1 METPTP
7 FLQEQAQ
14 VDLLRAVLDAI
25 GSVTELE
32 ALADRVAELVVSAV
46 GADVCFVHLVEE
58 SGTHLGLIGATPP
71 YNAHRG
77 TIRLAVGDGVAGWVA
92 QARQPLVVPDKWHD
106 PRYRY
111 IPELGGEN
119 FNYLISVPMLR
130 PGQRVVGVLNVHWKV
145 APNDPDSI
153 ARELQYVANLFAAN
167 VELAALVEMLARREK
182 QLEKFASETID
193 AQELER
199 KRISR
204 DIHDGLGQLL
214 HSSLYH
220 LDAAMYPDNIAECRV
235 EIAMA
240 KDLVASSINEVKRT
254 ITRLRP
260 GILDDLGLIA
270 GLSSLATSIKNPEVS
285 VELPSGA
292 QLELPSAVEIT
303 IYRIVQEALAN
314 TQKHSGA
321 DWASLKV
328 WIDADDALTLHAV
341 VTDDGNGIVTDSS
354 GGFGLSGMKERAEL
368 IGARLDIYSRHNHGT
383 RVHLRVP
390 LKALISN

>member
-1 METPTP
+1 MTTSSQIS
-7 FLQEQAQ
+7 QEHAQ

-71 YNAHRG
+71 YNEYRG
-77 TIRLAVGDGVAGWVA
+77 KIRLAVGDGIAGWVA

-106 PRYRY
+106 SRYRY
-111 IPELGGEN
+111 MPELGGEN
-119 FNYLISVPMLR
+119 FEYLISVPMLR
-130 PGQRVVGVLNVHWKV
+130 PGQRVVGVLNVHWKL
-145 APNDPDSI
+145 APANPEGIS
-153 ARELQYVANLFAAN
+153 RELQYVANLFAAN

-182 QLEKFASETID
+182 QLEKFAAETID

-199 KRISR
+199 KRISH

-214 HSSLYH
+214 HSALYH
-220 LDAAMYPDNIAECRV
+220 LDAAMYPENISECRV
-235 EIAMA
+235 ENSMA
-240 KDLVASSINEVKRT
+240 KDLVAMAITEVKRT

-270 GLSSLATSIKNPEVS
+270 GLSSLASSIKNPEVS
-285 VELPSGA
+285 VELPNA
-292 QLELPSAVEIT
+292 LPMELPSAVEIT

-328 WIDADDALTLHAV
+328 WIDTDETLTLHAV
-341 VTDDGNGIVTDSS
+341 VTDDGNGIIAEA
-354 GGFGLSGMKERAEL
+354 GEGFGLSGMKERAEL

-383 RVHLRVP
+383 RVHLRMP
-390 LKALISN
+390 LKAIESA